1 MKTQS
6 EPNRYS
12 IIREKNPREI
22 VMLRGSGCR
31 WKRCRFCDYHLDS
44 GADERAN
51 FALNQ
56 TVLEKITGQYGKLEV
71 INSGSF
77 CDLDE
82 NTIQKI
88 LDICSEKSITEVH
101 FECHWIHRKE
111 TEAFRRRFQERGI
124 ILKLKIGIETFDH
137 HMRQEVLLKGM
148 AEDDPAVIA
157 GYFDEA
163 CFLFGLTGQTA
174 ESMHRDIE
182 TGLAHFERIC
192 LNIMVE
198 NSTDVKPDPSVIR
211 IFAEELYP
219 LYRDNSRVDI
229 LFDNTDFGVGGVTDA
244 E

>member
-1 MKTQS
+1 
-6 EPNRYS
+6 
-12 IIREKNPREI
+12 
-22 VMLRGSGCR
+22 
-31 WKRCRFCDYHLDS
+31 
-44 GADERAN
+44 
-51 FALNQ
+51 
-56 TVLEKITGQYGKLEV
+56 
-71 INSGSF
+71 
-77 CDLDE
+77 
-82 NTIQKI
+82 
-88 LDICSEKSITEVH
+88 
-101 FECHWIHRKE
+101 
-111 TEAFRRRFQERGI
+111 
-124 ILKLKIGIETFDH
+124 
-137 HMRQEVLLKGM
+137 MRQEVLLKGM